1 MTTPQSTHITLIL
14 DRSGSMSDITD
25 DIIGGVNSFFD
36 TQRSVNLPTSVTL
49 GQFDSQDPF
58 EVLAENVTLDKVP
71 QLNQDNYRPRASTPL
86 LDAIGTGI
94 HRLSAHLDMHTP
106 ETKPDAVVFVIV
118 TDGQENASSTFTR
131 SHITDLIKAK
141 QEAGWEFVFLS
152 SDLSA
157 VREAREFAVEN
168 TRSASFSKRNVRES
182 MNIVSEKMMSYR
194 QSRTDLAFSDKERKD
209 MEGNE

>member
-36 TQRSVNLPTSVTL
+36 KQRGLDLPTSVTL
-49 GQFDSQDPF
+49 VQFDSQDPF
-58 EVLAENVTLDKVP
+58 EILAENAPLSKVP
-71 QLNQDNYRPRASTPL
+71 QLDRGNYQPRASTPL

-94 HRLSAHLDMHTP
+94 HRLSAHLDMQTP

-118 TDGQENASSTFTR
+118 TDGMENASSKFTR
-131 SHITDLIKAK
+131 PHITDLIKAK
-141 QEAGWEFVFLS
+141 QDAGWQFVFLS

-157 VREAREFAVEN
+157 VQEARDFAVDHG
-168 TRSASFSKRNVRES
+168 RSASFSKRNVRDS
-182 MNIVSEKMMSYR
+182 MDIVSEKMMSFR
-194 QSRTDLAFSDKERKD
+194 ESRADLAFSDKERDD
-209 MEGNE
+209 MEGKQ

>member
-25 DIIGGVNSFFD
+25 DIIGGVNRFFD
-36 TQRSVNLPTSVTL
+36 AQRKSDLPATATL
-49 GQFDSQDPF
+49 VQFDSQDPF

-71 QLNQDNYRPRASTPL
+71 PLSQSNYQPRASTPL

-118 TDGQENASSTFTR
+118 TDGMENASTTFTR
-131 SHITDLIKAK
+131 AHITDLIKAK
-141 QEAGWEFVFLS
+141 KDAGWEFVFLS

-157 VREAREFAVEN
+157 VQEAQDFAVHSS
-168 TRSASFSKRNVRES
+168 RSANFSKRRVADSMDIVSQKMMHFRES
-182 MNIVSEKMMSYR
+182 R
-194 QSRTDLAFSDKERKD
+194 ADLAFSDKERED
-209 MEGNE
+209 MEGKQ

>member
-36 TQRSVNLPTSVTL
+36 KQRSVDLPTSVTL
-49 GQFDSQDPF
+49 VQFDSRDPL

-118 TDGQENASSTFTR
+118 TDGMENASSTFTR
-131 SHITDLIKAK
+131 SHNTDLIKAK

>member
-25 DIIGGVNSFFD
+25 DIIGGVNRFFD
-36 TQRSVNLPTSVTL
+36 AQRKSDLPATATL
-49 GQFDSQDPF
+49 VQFDSQDPF

-71 QLNQDNYRPRASTPL
+71 PLSQSNYQPRASTPL

-106 ETKPDAVVFVIV
+106 EPKPDALVFVIV
-118 TDGQENASSTFTR
+118 TDGMENASTTFTR
-131 SHITDLIKAK
+131 AHITDLIKAK
-141 QEAGWEFVFLS
+141 KDAGWEFVFLS

-157 VREAREFAVEN
+157 VQEAQDFAVHSS
-168 TRSASFSKRNVRES
+168 RSANFSKHRVADSMDIVSQKMMHFRES
-182 MNIVSEKMMSYR
+182 R
-194 QSRTDLAFSDKERKD
+194 ADLAFSDKERED
-209 MEGNE
+209 MEGKQ

>member
-36 TQRSVNLPTSVTL
+36 KQRGLDLPTSVTL
-49 GQFDSQDPF
+49 VQFDSRDPF

-71 QLNQDNYRPRASTPL
+71 QLTQDNYRPRASTPL

-118 TDGQENASSTFTR
+118 TDGMENASSST
-131 SHITDLIKAK
+131 
-141 QEAGWEFVFLS
+141 
-152 SDLSA
+152 
-157 VREAREFAVEN
+157 
-168 TRSASFSKRNVRES
+168 SASTAV
-182 MNIVSEKMMSYR
+182 
-194 QSRTDLAFSDKERKD
+194 
-209 MEGNE
+209 

>member
-25 DIIGGVNSFFD
+25 DIIGGVNRFFD
-36 TQRSVNLPTSVTL
+36 AQRKSDLPATATL
-49 GQFDSQDPF
+49 VQFDSQDPF

-71 QLNQDNYRPRASTPL
+71 PLSQSNYQPRASTPL

-118 TDGQENASSTFTR
+118 TDGMENASTTFTR
-131 SHITDLIKAK
+131 AHITDLIKAK
-141 QEAGWEFVFLS
+141 KDAGWEFVFLS

-157 VREAREFAVEN
+157 VQEAQDFAVHSS
-168 TRSASFSKRNVRES
+168 RSANFSKRRVA
-182 MNIVSEKMMSYR
+182 
-194 QSRTDLAFSDKERKD
+194 D
-209 MEGNE
+209 

>member
-1 MTTPQSTHITLIL
+1 
-14 DRSGSMSDITD
+14 
-25 DIIGGVNSFFD
+25 
-36 TQRSVNLPTSVTL
+36 
-49 GQFDSQDPF
+49 
-58 EVLAENVTLDKVP
+58 
-71 QLNQDNYRPRASTPL
+71 
-86 LDAIGTGI
+86 
-94 HRLSAHLDMHTP
+94 MHTP

-118 TDGQENASSTFTR
+118 TDGQENASTMFTR
-131 SHITDLIKAK
+131 NHITDLIKAK
-141 QEAGWEFVFLS
+141 QDAGWEFVFLS

-209 MEGNE
+209 MEGNA

>member
-36 TQRSVNLPTSVTL
+36 KQRSVDLPTSVTL
-49 GQFDSQDPF
+49 VQFDSRDPF

-118 TDGQENASSTFTR
+118 TDGMENASSTFTR

-157 VREAREFAVEN
+157 VREAREFAVN
-168 TRSASFSKRNVRES
+168 DTRSASFSKRNVRES

>member
-36 TQRSVNLPTSVTL
+36 KQRSVDLPTSVTL
-49 GQFDSQDPF
+49 VQFDSRDPF

-106 ETKPDAVVFVIV
+106 ETKLDAVVFVIV
-118 TDGQENASSTFTR
+118 TDGMENASSTFTR

-194 QSRTDLAFSDKERKD
+194 QSRTDLAFSEKERKD